1 MEAIIHTRLL
11 CLVFIA
17 ISVILAV
24 INEKFGVA
32 AIAYMMGIS
41 WGTLAGCFIGPY
53 VLGVCWKKVT
63 KSAVWSSIISSLVLT
78 ASLVLFF
85 GYHKNGF
92 ECSFG
97 TALKTGVGCSPMI
110 GVICMAFS
118 MIITVVVSL
127 LTKAPDDVIIAAAF
141 EKPIENEIK

>member
-1 MEAIIHTRLL
+1 MRVL

-24 INEKFGVA
+24 LNEKFNIT

-53 VLGVCWKKVT
+53 VLGVIWKGVT
-63 KSAVWSSIISSLVLT
+63 KPAVWSSIISSLVLT
-78 ASLVLFF
+78 VGLILFF
-85 GYHKNGF
+85 GFHKNGF
-92 ECSFG
+92 DCSL
-97 TALKTGVGCSPMI
+97 ALAIKSGISVSPMI
-110 GVICMAFS
+110 GVICMIS
-118 MIITVVVSL
+118 SLIITVVVSL
-127 LTKAPDDVIIAAAF
+127 FTKRPSDEILYNAF